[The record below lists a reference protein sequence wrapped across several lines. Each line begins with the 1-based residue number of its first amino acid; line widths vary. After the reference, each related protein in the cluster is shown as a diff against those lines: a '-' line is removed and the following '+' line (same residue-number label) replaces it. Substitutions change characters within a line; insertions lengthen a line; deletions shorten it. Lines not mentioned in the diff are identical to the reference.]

1 VVSKLLSSLEVRLEG
16 QASKRGLI
24 PRTPGGERLLAD
36 AAAWL
41 TAEYPEEVRSSRQRT
56 LPSGDAELHVD
67 LHPAAPDLFLTASDG
82 GVVRVHGET
91 VQGGPGYHRF
101 VGRVLERLGRELS
114 IDWDEATAGVAFA
127 ERPEVEQAY
136 LAWLGPSLNQV
147 RIARQRSSAG
157 VQIGTP
163 PGTRYAFEGAIATV
177 LGPRDDSWLETAIAD
192 PRVAIEV
199 TPWWSDA
206 TDSQYLL
213 NRALGLMW
221 LQVRWRKP
229 AVDGEAE
236 LLEEVH
242 RLLSKAYPIEP
253 DLPYPWHAW
262 AEVVSYAGAEDG
274 MARQVNARNLLEA
287 PVAPVGYRRDPVT
300 ISHEGWALEIPG
312 EYAERRTDEEW
323 WGGGAG
329 RSITLAATD
338 TGDMSAQAFLAQVG
352 GDLGREALT
361 HQAGPVVGRARIT
374 SDDSSGVAV
383 GVLDG
388 FSAVNGSGAAIRIVF
403 DDPEDW
409 QWALDLWRSLA
420 PG

>member
-1 VVSKLLSSLEVRLEG
+1 MVSNLLSSLEVRLEG

-36 AAAWL
+36 VAAWL

-101 VGRVLERLGRELS
+101 VGRVLERIGRELS
-114 IDWDEATAGVAFA
+114 IDWDEVASGAAFA

-136 LAWLGPSLNQV
+136 LAWLGPTLNQV
-147 RIARQRSSAG
+147 RIARQRSSVG

-213 NRALGLMW
+213 NRALALMW
-221 LQVRWRKP
+221 LKVRWRKP
-229 AVDGEAE
+229 AVDGETE

-242 RLLSKAYPIEP
+242 RLL
-253 DLPYPWHAW
+253 
-262 AEVVSYAGAEDG
+262 
-274 MARQVNARNLLEA
+274 
-287 PVAPVGYRRDPVT
+287 
-300 ISHEGWALEIPG
+300 
-312 EYAERRTDEEW
+312 
-323 WGGGAG
+323 
-329 RSITLAATD
+329 
-338 TGDMSAQAFLAQVG
+338 
-352 GDLGREALT
+352 
-361 HQAGPVVGRARIT
+361 
-374 SDDSSGVAV
+374 
-383 GVLDG
+383 
-388 FSAVNGSGAAIRIVF
+388 
-403 DDPEDW
+403 
-409 QWALDLWRSLA
+409 
-420 PG
+420 

>member
-1 VVSKLLSSLEVRLEG
+1 VVTKLRSTLEIRLEG

-24 PRTPGGERLLAD
+24 PRMPGGERLLAD

-41 TAEYPEEVRSSRQRT
+41 TSEYPDQVRSARQHT
-56 LPSGDAELHVD
+56 LPSGDAQLQVA
-67 LHPAAPDLFLTASDG
+67 LHPATPDLWLAADDAG
-82 GVVRVHGET
+82 ALRVFAET
-91 VQGGPGYHRF
+91 VSGGPGYHRF
-101 VGRVLERLGRELS
+101 VGRVLERLGAELS
-114 IDWDEATAGVAFA
+114 IEWDMATAGVAFA

-136 LAWLGPSLNQV
+136 LAWLGPTINQV
-147 RIARQRSSAG
+147 RNARLRSSAG

-163 PGTRYAFEGAIATV
+163 PGTRYTFEGAIATA
-177 LGPRDDSWLETAIAD
+177 LGSRDDTWLESAVAD
-192 PRVAIEV
+192 PRLAIDI

-206 TDSQYLL
+206 TDGEYLL
-213 NRALGLMW
+213 NRALALMW

-229 AVDGEAE
+229 AVEGEAE
-236 LLEEVH
+236 LLDDVH

-262 AEVVSYAGAEDG
+262 AEVVAFSGVEDG
-274 MARQVNARNLLEA
+274 MSRQVNSRNLLEA
-287 PVAPVGYRRDPVT
+287 PVAQIGYRRDPVS

-312 EYAERRTDEEW
+312 DFAERRTEEEW

-338 TGDMSAQAFLAQVG
+338 TGDMAAHAFLAQVG
-352 GDLGREALT
+352 GDLGQEALT
-361 HQAGPVVGRARIT
+361 HQSGPVVGRARIT
-374 SDDSSGVAV
+374 TDDSSGVAV

-409 QWALDLWRSLA
+409 QWALDIWRSLA